1 MPTSLPDLQP
11 DGDNSTPLY
20 VQLANKL
27 ASHIRSGYWQPDQTL
42 PSERTLADSLQ
53 LSRVT
58 ARKALLSLCEI
69 GLLTRKHGSGTY
81 ITPKLEQALSRLTNF
96 SEELRQ
102 RGFTPGS
109 QWLSRDTGMASSE
122 EILSLG
128 LSPYSTVTRL
138 KRLRTADNVVMA
150 IENTTLPSI
159 YFPDP
164 TADIDGLYDY
174 LDRKQLAPSRALQR
188 IRAVNANAEQAR
200 ITGLKPD
207 APMLLITRIAYLP
220 SGAAVELTHSYC
232 RSDYYDFVVE
242 LLR

>member
-1 MPTSLPDLQP
+1 
-11 DGDNSTPLY
+11 
-20 VQLANKL
+20 
-27 ASHIRSGYWQPDQTL
+27 
-42 PSERTLADSLQ
+42 
-53 LSRVT
+53 
-58 ARKALLSLCEI
+58 
-69 GLLTRKHGSGTY
+69 
-81 ITPKLEQALSRLTNF
+81 
-96 SEELRQ
+96 
-102 RGFTPGS
+102 
-109 QWLSRDTGMASSE
+109 MASSE